1 MVVHGCVS
9 LLKVHT
15 FFSGKLKVHSLKKTQ
30 NPKHFIGH
38 LHNSGE
44 TSVFES
50 YHLTRKLLHI
60 WKNCFSKKKST
71 TAPPNVFFVPSSFLG
86 EKQNCFG
93 ASNWGGIQSFHS
105 PNSLSAPASGP
116 SSRSPN
122 IGRSWSLPSV
132 AWGIPAMG
140 SLGSLYKRRFLGIP
154 PMLSHVFLDLGK
166 WLDQILFHRR
176 KNVETSKYISTAFD
190 QQKL

>member
-50 YHLTRKLLHI
+50 YHLTRKIVHI

-86 EKQNCFG
+86 EKQKCFG
-93 ASNWGGIQSFHS
+93 ASNWGESNPSILQTPG
-105 PNSLSAPASGP
+105 APASGP

-132 AWGIPAMG
+132 AWGAGYGKLRIPLQEAIPWY
-140 SLGSLYKRRFLGIP
+140 SAHAEPRFFG
-154 PMLSHVFLDLGK
+154 LGK
-166 WLDQILFHRR
+166 VVGPNPF
-176 KNVETSKYISTAFD
+176 S
-190 QQKL
+190 